1 MSKPTIKQLA
11 ATSVIVVATSVGL
24 NVADAHVGIHATAGA
39 AIGIGSA
46 AIAGLKDGLKAAKE
60 KEDADKKG

>member
-1 MSKPTIKQLA
+1 MSKPSLKQFA
-11 ATSVIVVATSVGL
+11 ATSVIALATSVGL
-24 NVADAHVGIHATAGA
+24 NAVDAHVGIHATAGA